1 MIWAARNG
9 HTEVVRDLLE
19 AGANADAVDHFG
31 TNNKNGNSKHI
42 SLPTTVSH
50 ESKKQKEQN
59 RITDQPLLRLIAQC
73 PPQAKCGREVTMVML
88 HEAVG
93 YG

>member
-1 MIWAARNG
+1 MMGAADNG
-9 HTEVVRDLLE
+9 HTEVVSVLLA
-19 AGANADAVDHFG
+19 AGANADAADHFG
-31 TNNKNGNSKHI
+31 TNSKNGNSKHI
-42 SLPTTVSH
+42 SSPIKVSH
-50 ESKKQKEQN
+50 ERKQLKEQN
-59 RITDQPLLRLIAQC
+59 EITDQPLLRLIAQC

>member
-1 MIWAARNG
+1 MWAAVNE

-19 AGANADAVDHFG
+19 AGANTDAVDTNG

-42 SLPTTVSH
+42 SMPIKVSH
-50 ESKKQKEQN
+50 ERKQQKEQN
-59 RITDQPLLRLIAQC
+59 KITDQPLLRLIAQC